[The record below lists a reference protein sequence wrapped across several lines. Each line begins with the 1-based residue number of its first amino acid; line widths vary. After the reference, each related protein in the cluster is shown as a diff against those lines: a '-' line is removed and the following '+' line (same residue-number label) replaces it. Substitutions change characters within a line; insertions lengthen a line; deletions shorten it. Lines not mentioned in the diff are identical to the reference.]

1 MPKIRCQVQ
10 KPYALTLLVA
20 VGIGLAPIGRAFAND
35 PLPTAAA
42 SAGRNAVSS
51 DRLLELG
58 TQTPE
63 ALRLEGEQSMRNGN
77 YDKAISLLK
86 KSVEL
91 SPSDMDGRLLCAE
104 AMEKKLLKQQDKDPV
119 LFNALVKQWYVVAKK
134 ANFLDQQMQG
144 RSHLT
149 MLTGSA
155 PGRFDTEKRFLS
167 RVLIPE
173 DGSVKVALSNK
184 MTNKN
189 LASTGKDEVR

>member
-1 MPKIRCQVQ
+1 MPNHRCQVQ

-20 VGIGLAPIGRAFAND
+20 LGIGLAPIGGAFAND

-51 DRLLELG
+51 DRLLELS

-155 PGRFDTEKRFLS
+155 PGRFETEKRFLAH
-167 RVLIPE
+167 VLIPE

-184 MTNKN
+184 ITNKN